1 MTIDDPGMAPEPG
14 AIGLVLDQ
22 VFSLQ
27 RLGRHGEAQQLAV
40 DLLVRH
46 PGEPAVHRALA
57 VLAQHGGRA
66 TAAVQSMHNAIGF
79 APGSGLLR
87 LELGQLLASCGD
99 ERGALAAFGDA
110 VALEPGLVDA
120 WLLLGM
126 TLYRGKQDHQ
136 AVRALRHAHA
146 LAPDRHDVVRA
157 LGEVEFSLEN
167 FAAALPLF
175 AVLLAAFPGDID
187 LILRLGKC
195 HSRCGFPATALAL
208 FGDATVAALDS
219 ADLWLAL
226 AQAEEDTGDRE
237 AAIGAYQRA
246 HALRP
251 DWAEPLG
258 GLLMIQRG
266 DAPAAL
272 IEQASVLMDREAVE
286 GAQRSYLHYA
296 LGKVHDARGD
306 YEQAMTHW
314 RQANRI
320 RRSET
325 GGLDLA
331 GLRRRVAQAESA
343 FTAPLFQRATPSGA
357 SDERPVFVV
366 GMPRSGTTLVEQII
380 ATHPQAAGCGELFE
394 MVGIAM
400 ALSSRTDLRWPE
412 DAAGLDAETLSTLA
426 RRYLEVASRHADATA
441 LRLVDKQPY
450 NFFHLGLAALL
461 FPRAHFIW
469 CRRDPRDISLS
480 IFSENFA
487 AESTFATDFSD
498 IRALIGAQAHL
509 MRHWQEVLPGRILE
523 VRYEDL
529 VAGIEPQSRRIIEF
543 LGLPWS
549 DDCLQFHANP
559 RAVQTFS
566 RWQVRQPVHS
576 RSVERWRNYSQ
587 WIPVGGDED

>member
-1 MTIDDPGMAPEPG
+1 MTMDDSGSAPRPGTLGQA
-14 AIGLVLDQ
+14 LDQ

-27 RLGRHGEAQQLAV
+27 QRGRHADAERLAA
-40 DLLVRH
+40 DLLAGH

-66 TAAVQSMHNAIGF
+66 TAAVQYMREAIRL

-99 ERGALAAFGDA
+99 ERRALAAFVDA
-110 VALEPGLVDA
+110 VAHEPGLADA

-126 TLYRGKQDHQ
+126 THYRGKEDHQ

-157 LGEVEFSLEN
+157 LAGVEFAQEN
-167 FAAALPLF
+167 FDAALPLF
-175 AVLLAAFPGDID
+175 AGLLAAFPGDIG

-208 FGDATVAALDS
+208 FGDATVAAPDS

-226 AQAEEDTGDRE
+226 AQAEEDTGDRQ

-258 GLLMIQRG
+258 GLLMVQRG

-272 IEQASVLMDREAVE
+272 VEQASALLDTEAAA

-296 LGKVHDARGD
+296 LGKVHDARGN
-306 YEQAMTHW
+306 YAQAMAHW
-314 RQANRI
+314 RDANRI
-320 RRSET
+320 RRRET

-331 GLRRRVAQAESA
+331 GLRRRVAQAGSA
-343 FTAPLFQRATPSGA
+343 FTAPLFQRAAPSGS

-400 ALSSRTDLRWPE
+400 ELASRTDLRWPE
-412 DAAGLDAETLSTLA
+412 DAAGLDAGTLSTLA
-426 RRYLEVASRHADATA
+426 SRYLDVASRHADATA

-450 NFFHLGLAALL
+450 NFFHVGLAALL

-487 AESTFATDFSD
+487 AQSTFATDFSD
-498 IRALIGAQAHL
+498 IGALIGAHEHL
-509 MRHWQEVLPGRILE
+509 MRHWQEVLPGRILA

-529 VAGIEPQSRRIIEF
+529 VAGVEPQSRRIIEF

-549 DDCLQFHANP
+549 EDCLHFHANP

-587 WIPVGGDED
+587 WMPVGRDED